1 MKAERHFPSICVLYP
16 NVQQF
21 SNFMTI
27 SDFHFPAPIDS
38 QIHRVIWIRNALAHY
53 PFFFLVELYFINI
66 LLKRQAGYV
75 CFCSWKCHAK
85 PHLSFS
91 VVDSIPVSSLS
102 LSPTECLVVPG
113 MLGFQQI
120 NAITIIKIW
129 TLIFQPH
136 FCLHCKKKNLFC
148 LAFCFTFSHSQQN
161 PLPISKRKSDLQSA
175 VNETDNILYV
185 KASCKSSSSTLEF
198 NRWGTLNCLSN
209 RLCNE
214 V

>member
-53 PFFFLVELYFINI
+53 PFFFLVELYFINL

-75 CFCSWKCHAK
+75 CFCAWKCHAK

-136 FCLHCKKKNLFC
+136 FCLHCKKKTYSALLFALPFLILNRILSLSPKERVIC
-148 LAFCFTFSHSQQN
+148 NPQLMKQIIFSMLKHHAKVVQ
-161 PLPISKRKSDLQSA
+161 
-175 VNETDNILYV
+175 VH
-185 KASCKSSSSTLEF
+185 
-198 NRWGTLNCLSN
+198 
-209 RLCNE
+209 
-214 V
+214 